1 MYITT
6 KLPVACRT
14 SELVGYRA
22 KRDARARSTIN
33 KAQSEMRYISAEC
46 LALCPA
52 NLRVPQ
58 ATK

>member
-22 KRDARARSTIN
+22 KRDAQAWSTSS
-33 KAQSEMRYISAEC
+33 KAQSEMRYTSAEC
-46 LALCPA
+46 LAPWA
-52 NLRVPQ
+52 
-58 ATK
+58 